1 MVVVGGTAVLDVRS
15 RKSCPEGDN
24 RTIEICRC
32 RNNLIG
38 LSIINILLASPM
50 VFDPYII
57 VIIFFRSNIL
67 GYPDRITV
75 NGGALR
81 NNNNNKTT
89 MALAGIY
96 RKRQKIGFDLLFFL
110 LEISKTRCIHIHA
123 LVTIY
128 VEKT

>member
-1 MVVVGGTAVLDVRS
+1 
-15 RKSCPEGDN
+15 
-24 RTIEICRC
+24 
-32 RNNLIG
+32 
-38 LSIINILLASPM
+38 M

-57 VIIFFRSNIL
+57 VIFFFRSNIL

-96 RKRQKIGFDLLFFL
+96 RKRQKIGFDLLF
-110 LEISKTRCIHIHA
+110 CIHIHV

>member
-1 MVVVGGTAVLDVRS
+1 
-15 RKSCPEGDN
+15 
-24 RTIEICRC
+24 
-32 RNNLIG
+32 
-38 LSIINILLASPM
+38 M

-110 LEISKTRCIHIHA
+110 LEISKTRSFYIHV